1 MVKSFLKLC
10 FSKTKNVSLY
20 SGWEYE
26 TIIYDFWDHKLVSF
40 FINLSSIKIG
50 FSIKEETIAI
60 PPPPNSQTSLFLTYA
75 SPKHVMQ
82 HDMRDVMYL
91 AKIDCI
97 TASYESFFYKQ
108 TFTSYLQ
115 LILNLLY
122 NFLMHIFF

>member
-60 PPPPNSQTSLFLTYA
+60 PPPQFSDFIIS
-75 SPKHVMQ
+75 HVCKSKTC
-82 HDMRDVMYL
+82 D
-91 AKIDCI
+91 A
-97 TASYESFFYKQ
+97 T
-108 TFTSYLQ
+108 
-115 LILNLLY
+115 
-122 NFLMHIFF
+122 

>member
-26 TIIYDFWDHKLVSF
+26 TIIYDFWDHTLVSF

-60 PPPPNSQTSLFLTYA
+60 PPPPILRLHYFSR
-75 SPKHVMQ
+75 MQ
-82 HDMRDVMYL
+82 VKNM
-91 AKIDCI
+91 
-97 TASYESFFYKQ
+97 
-108 TFTSYLQ
+108 
-115 LILNLLY
+115 
-122 NFLMHIFF
+122 